1 MGTEYLKIKVP
12 ATSANLGAGFDVFG
26 IALEMPFDIIE
37 IEKSDKIQIIITGR
51 DSQYIPTDPKK
62 NTAGIVASILGKNV
76 KITIHRNIP
85 LSSGLGSSAAPAAGV
100 AFALNEMFALGL
112 SREELVNIAAQGE
125 KVASGAAH
133 ADNVAPAICGG
144 FVIVHKD
151 RIISLY
157 PENIGIV
164 AVHPQIVVSTR
175 TARAILPKKL
185 SLSDISFNT
194 ANAANMVVGMMKSD
208 IKLIGESME
217 NRIIE
222 KVRSTLIK
230 GYAQVKNSALNS
242 GATGVTISGS
252 GPTMIAV
259 CRMDEREKIAEA
271 MTESFSKSHVGSEAF
286 ITTIGKGVEIIDDK
300 PELPHRY

>member
-1 MGTEYLKIKVP
+1 MEAENLKVKVP

-26 IALEMPFDIIE
+26 IALDMPFDIIDVE
-37 IEKSDKIQIIITGR
+37 RSDRIEIIIKGR
-51 DSQYIPTDPKK
+51 DSKYVPLLPRK
-62 NTAGIVASILGKNV
+62 NTAGIVASLLGKNV

-100 AFALNEMFALGL
+100 AFAINEMYALGL

-133 ADNVAPAICGG
+133 ADNVAPAIYGG

-151 RIISLY
+151 KVISLN
-157 PENIGIV
+157 PSNIGIV
-164 AVHPQIVVSTR
+164 AVHPEIIVSTR

-185 SLSDISFNT
+185 TLSDISFNT
-194 ANAANMVVGMMKSD
+194 ANAAGMVVGMMNSD

-217 NRIIE
+217 NRVIE

-230 GYAQVKNSALNS
+230 GYAQVKKSALDA
-242 GATGVTISGS
+242 GAAGVTISGS

-259 CRMDEREKIAEA
+259 CRMDERDKIAKA
-271 MTESFSKSHVGSEAF
+271 MTESFSKSHIRSEAF
-286 ITTIGKGVEIIDDK
+286 ITTIGKGAGIIDDK
-300 PELPHRY
+300 HA